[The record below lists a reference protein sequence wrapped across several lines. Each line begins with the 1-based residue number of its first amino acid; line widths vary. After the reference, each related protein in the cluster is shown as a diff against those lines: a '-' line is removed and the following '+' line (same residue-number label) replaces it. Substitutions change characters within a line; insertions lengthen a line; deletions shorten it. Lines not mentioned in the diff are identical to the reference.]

1 MNVLVTGGTGAVGSR
16 VVLSL
21 RERGHRAVVLSR
33 RGRTIRGGGRAEV
46 LPSTADGGALPPQS
60 DFRRGDLATG
70 EGLAEA
76 VAGMSA
82 IVHAGSAAADV
93 TRTKATDVEGTRRL
107 LDAARAAG
115 VEHLVYISI
124 VGMEGVPYPYYRAK
138 LAAEAIVR
146 EGMVPWTILRAT
158 QFHTLIE
165 LLLGIFARVP
175 GLMPVPYRWQFQPV
189 DPSEVGARLAELAI
203 ALPAG
208 MLPDFGG
215 PEVRD
220 FQSLA
225 ESWRRAKGIR
235 KPMLILPLPFKASRQ
250 FAAGHLLCPDHRE
263 GKITF
268 EQYLERK
275 YG

>member
-21 RERGHRAVVLSR
+21 RESGHRAVVLSR
-33 RGRTIRGGGRAEV
+33 QEGTG
-46 LPSTADGGALPPQS
+46 PDW
-60 DFRRGDLATG
+60 RRGNLASG

-76 VAGMSA
+76 AAGMEA
-82 IVHAGSAAADV
+82 IIHAGSAAAEV
-93 TRTKATDVEGTRRL
+93 TRIKATDVEGTRRL
-107 LDAARAAG
+107 LEAARTAG
-115 VEHLVYISI
+115 VGHLVYVSI

-146 EGMVPWTILRAT
+146 QGTVPWTILRAT

-165 LLLGIFARVP
+165 LFLGNFARVP
-175 GLMPVPYRWQFQPV
+175 GLLPVPYRWQFQPV
-189 DPSEVGARLAELAI
+189 DPSEVGARLAALAV
-203 ALPAG
+203 APPAG

-220 FQSLA
+220 FKSLA
-225 ESWRRAKGIR
+225 ESWRRAKGIS
-235 KPMLILPLPFKASRQ
+235 KPMVNLPLPFNASRQ
-250 FAAGHLLCPDHRE
+250 FTAGHLLCPDHRD

-268 EQYLERK
+268 EQYLERE
-275 YG
+275 